1 MSLTFL
7 SSFETSNIL
16 HPDRT
21 SQSFFT
27 NWTLINCLI
36 VIKPGK
42 KLLYSLWC
50 WTSLRTLSQTVARL
64 AVRLYT
70 EDRHLTDIGCFPSEY
85 RRDCALMYLRIT
97 KSFLTS
103 VNSVYRKLW
112 LLLCIDIWWIHVYL
126 SILQWFWTGGPWT
139 PWGSVEP
146 PQVIRHHCQKW

>member
-1 MSLTFL
+1 MQVIFSIPVIFAFDPMEWLILTPILYNDVYCRWSFWVVSKLVIFFIQIGHPSL
-7 SSFETSNIL
+7 
-16 HPDRT
+16 
-21 SQSFFT
+21 FFT
-27 NWTLINCLI
+27 NRTLINCLI

-70 EDRHLTDIGCFPSEY
+70 EGRHLTDIGCFPSEY

-112 LLLCIDIWWIHVYL
+112 LLLLHWYMVNTCL
-126 SILQWFWTGGPWT
+126 F
-139 PWGSVEP
+139 
-146 PQVIRHHCQKW
+146 